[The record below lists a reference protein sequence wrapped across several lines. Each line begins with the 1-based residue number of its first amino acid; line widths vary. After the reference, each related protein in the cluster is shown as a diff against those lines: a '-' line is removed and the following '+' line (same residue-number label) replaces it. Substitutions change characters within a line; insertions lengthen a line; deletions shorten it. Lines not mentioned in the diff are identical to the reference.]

1 MPALKDTFPY
11 WRAEMRYCPYCRRFN
26 EGKPQICHFCGRTW
40 YVRLCPRGHENPY
53 NAQYCG
59 TCGSADL
66 TETAGRRSWF
76 LIGLKLFFLI
86 IAGLSVYFIINELLN
101 LQTVAIVAIV
111 FLIIFLACQL
121 ALSVLPKSIGNGMRK
136 MTLWGMKMVATA
148 VRWFLLKVWEILK

>member
-1 MPALKDTFPY
+1 
-11 WRAEMRYCPYCRRFN
+11 MRYCPYCRRFN

-40 YVRLCPRGHENPY
+40 YIRLCPRGHENPY

-76 LIGLKLFFLI
+76 FIFLKIGFLI
-86 IAGLSVYFIINELLN
+86 IIGLSVYCIVTALLN
-101 LQTVAIVAIV
+101 LQTLTFIAIV
-111 FLIIFLACQL
+111 FLIIFFAYQV
-121 ALSVLPKSIGNGMRK
+121 ALSVLPKSIGNGLQK
-136 MTLWGMKMVATA
+136 IIISGMKIVAKM